1 MQQLSDTSV
10 LMRFSAGLPGMGR
23 KDKAVTAEVTA
34 DKAIEEGTGEWRKKL
49 WPKDALKAVKT
60 KQGEARAYHDKV
72 TLPFGSRG
80 DDDASDTGEQKPDA
94 IAGIGLLPAVLIKE
108 YGDNMRRYVGEM
120 EKLVEDVITRGPEL
134 IAWAFKAHN
143 GTFEPE
149 NYPGCSLD
157 SNGQPVL
164 DMAVWSA
171 KMRRKFYL
179 RTEPLP
185 VPNASHFADTVTQ
198 LLGVDAY
205 SVNVR
210 VRDAGDEARKEV
222 MRRLLEPVAA
232 MAKKLAEQPKAG
244 KDGKVKEDIV
254 FRDTLVGNIREI
266 CELAPKL
273 NVTGDPEIDKAVAEV
288 EALTRYTPNA
298 LRDDKSL
305 RSEAQ
310 RKAEETLA
318 RLSGYRL

>member
-10 LMRFSAGLPGMGR
+10 LMRFSAGLPSMGR
-23 KDKAVTAEVTA
+23 KDKAVTSEVTA
-34 DKAIEEGTGEWRKKL
+34 AKAIEEGTGEWRKKL
-49 WPKDALKAVKT
+49 WPKDALAAIKS

-72 TLPFGSRG
+72 TLPFGCRG
-80 DDDASDTGEQKPDA
+80 EDDDASDKPDA

-108 YGDNMRRYVGEM
+108 YGDKMRGYAGEV
-120 EKLVEDVITRGPEL
+120 EKLIGDFLAKGPEL
-134 IAWAFKAHN
+134 IAWAAKAHN
-143 GTFEPE
+143 GTFEPG

-157 SNGQPVL
+157 ASGQPML
-164 DMAVWSA
+164 DMVEWER
-171 KMRRKFYL
+171 KMRKKFYL

-185 VPNASHFADTVTQ
+185 VPNASHFTAVVEE
-198 LLGVDAY
+198 LLGVDTF
-205 SVNVR
+205 SVNAR
-210 VRDAGDEARKEV
+210 VRDAEQEARKEV

-244 KDGKVKEDIV
+244 RDGKVKDDIV
-254 FRDTLVGNIREI
+254 FRDSLVGNITEI
-266 CELAPKL
+266 CGLAPKL

-288 EALTRYTPNA
+288 EALTRYTPDA
-298 LRDDKSL
+298 LREDKSL

-318 RLSGYRL
+318 RLSGYKF